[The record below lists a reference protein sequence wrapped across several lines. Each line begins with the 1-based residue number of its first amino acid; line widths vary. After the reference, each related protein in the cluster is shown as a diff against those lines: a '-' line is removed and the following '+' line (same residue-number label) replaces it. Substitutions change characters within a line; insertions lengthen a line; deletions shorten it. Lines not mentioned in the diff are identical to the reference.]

1 MPPKLVFRH
10 IVQIYIL
17 GFLIYFLSYYNVFFL
32 KKKKKKSFISLR
44 ASLSNVSAFGTVTKL
59 EEFGSK
65 IDFQEV
71 FSFP

>member
-1 MPPKLVFRH
+1 MPPKLVFRQ

-17 GFLIYFLSYYNVFFL
+17 GFLIYFLSYYKVL
-32 KKKKKKSFISLR
+32 KKKKKKSFIALR

>member
-1 MPPKLVFRH
+1 MPPKLIFRH

-17 GFLIYFLSYYNVFFL
+17 GFLIYFLSYYNVFL
-32 KKKKKKSFISLR
+32 
-44 ASLSNVSAFGTVTKL
+44 ASLSNVSPFDTVTKL

>member
-1 MPPKLVFRH
+1 MF
-10 IVQIYIL
+10 
-17 GFLIYFLSYYNVFFL
+17 FFL
-32 KKKKKKSFISLR
+32 KKSFIALR
-44 ASLSNVSAFGTVTKL
+44 ASLSNVSPFDTVTKL

>member
-32 KKKKKKSFISLR
+32 NKKKKSFIALR
-44 ASLSNVSAFGTVTKL
+44 VSLSNVSAFGTVTKL

>member
-17 GFLIYFLSYYNVFFL
+17 GFLIYFLSYYNVFL
-32 KKKKKKSFISLR
+32 KKKKKSFIALR

>member
-17 GFLIYFLSYYNVFFL
+17 DFLIYFLSYYDVFFFF
-32 KKKKKKSFISLR
+32 KKSFIALR

>member
-17 GFLIYFLSYYNVFFL
+17 GFLIYFLSYYNVF
-32 KKKKKKSFISLR
+32 KKKKKKSFIALR
-44 ASLSNVSAFGTVTKL
+44 ASLSNVSAFGTATKL

>member
-1 MPPKLVFRH
+1 MPPKLVFRQ

-17 GFLIYFLSYYNVFFL
+17 GFLIYFLSYYNVFL
-32 KKKKKKSFISLR
+32 

>member
-1 MPPKLVFRH
+1 MPPKLVFRQ

-17 GFLIYFLSYYNVFFL
+17 GFLIYFLSYYNVL
-32 KKKKKKSFISLR
+32 KKKKKKKLYCSQSLIV
-44 ASLSNVSAFGTVTKL
+44 NVSAFGTVTKL

>member
-1 MPPKLVFRH
+1 M
-10 IVQIYIL
+10 
-17 GFLIYFLSYYNVFFL
+17 FFL
-32 KKKKKKSFISLR
+32 NKKKKSFIALR
-44 ASLSNVSAFGTVTKL
+44 ASLSNVSAFGTATKL

>member
-1 MPPKLVFRH
+1 MPPKLVFRQ

-17 GFLIYFLSYYNVFFL
+17 GFLIYFLSYYNVF
-32 KKKKKKSFISLR
+32 KKEKKSFIALR

>member
-17 GFLIYFLSYYNVFFL
+17 GFLIYFLSYYDVFFFS
-32 KKKKKKSFISLR
+32 KKKSFIALR

>member
-1 MPPKLVFRH
+1 M
-10 IVQIYIL
+10 
-17 GFLIYFLSYYNVFFL
+17 FL

>member
-1 MPPKLVFRH
+1 MPPKLVFRQ

-17 GFLIYFLSYYNVFFL
+17 GFLIYFLSYYNVL
-32 KKKKKKSFISLR
+32 KKKKKKKSFIALR

-71 FSFP
+71 FCFP

>member
-17 GFLIYFLSYYNVFFL
+17 GFLIYFLLYYNVLFFFL
-32 KKKKKKSFISLR
+32 KKSFIALR
-44 ASLSNVSAFGTVTKL
+44 VSLSNVSAFGTVTKL

>member
-1 MPPKLVFRH
+1 M
-10 IVQIYIL
+10 
-17 GFLIYFLSYYNVFFL
+17 FFL
-32 KKKKKKSFISLR
+32 KKKKSFIALR

>member
-10 IVQIYIL
+10 IVQICIL
-17 GFLIYFLSYYNVFFL
+17 DFLIYFLSYYNVFFF
-32 KKKKKKSFISLR
+32 KKSFIALR
-44 ASLSNVSAFGTVTKL
+44 ASLSNVSPFDTVTKL

>member
-1 MPPKLVFRH
+1 MPPKLVFRQ

-17 GFLIYFLSYYNVFFL
+17 GFLIYFLSYYNVL
-32 KKKKKKSFISLR
+32 KKKKKKSFIALR

>member
-1 MPPKLVFRH
+1 MPPKLIFRH

-17 GFLIYFLSYYNVFFL
+17 GFLIYFLSYYNVFFFFF
-32 KKKKKKSFISLR
+32 KKSFIALR
-44 ASLSNVSAFGTVTKL
+44 ASLSNVSPFDTVTKL

>member
-17 GFLIYFLSYYNVFFL
+17 GFLIYFLSYYNVFFF
-32 KKKKKKSFISLR
+32 KKKSFIALR
-44 ASLSNVSAFGTVTKL
+44 ASLSNVSAFGTATKL